1 MRPSRKRIA
10 ARIITTVITVA
21 IAAVIFYL
29 SAQPADDSSGL
40 SSFLC
45 EKILTLFDF
54 YKNADAA
61 KKLELLVY
69 YDGVLRCLAH
79 FGVFFLLSL
88 SSAFMW
94 KAWDI
99 GWPSSAALV
108 TAALYAVTDEL
119 HQLFVPGRAFQFT
132 DILIDLAGAFLA
144 VLIFFLIFF
153 FRRGRDRRK
162 RNALAKELSEE

>member
-29 SAQPADDSSGL
+29 STQPAEISAAESGGI
-40 SSFLC
+40 C
-45 EKILTLFDF
+45 EKILALFDF
-54 YKNADAA
+54 YRSAA
-61 KKLELLVY
+61 PEAKAEMLESFNNLF
-69 YDGVLRCLAH
+69 RSLAH

-99 GWPSSAALV
+99 GWPSSAALI

-144 VLIFFLIFF
+144 ALIFFLIFF